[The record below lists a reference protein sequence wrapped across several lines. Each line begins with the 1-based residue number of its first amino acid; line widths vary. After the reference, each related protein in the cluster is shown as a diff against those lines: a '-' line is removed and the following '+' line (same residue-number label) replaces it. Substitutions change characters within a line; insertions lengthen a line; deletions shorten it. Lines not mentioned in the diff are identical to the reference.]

1 MNRKIKNR
9 KIKYRGKRLDNGEW
23 VYGDLLNIAGGRVIY
38 YGSHTD
44 CALIEDRPNLAVE
57 LYMDE
62 VSPVDP
68 ETVAQLTGI
77 HDKNRKEVYEEDI
90 LRVCDGKRCFNIVVK
105 WSKEA
110 MAFMA
115 CYCDGNQSPLS
126 WFSGL
131 LSGTHETE
139 VIGNIHDNPELLKG
153 GER

>member
-1 MNRKIKNR
+1 MKREIKF
-9 KIKYRGKRLDNGEW
+9 RGKTLHSDEW
-23 VYGDLLNIAGGRVIY
+23 CFGGLVDYGDGEMEIQGFDVFREGV
-38 YGSHTD
+38 
-44 CALIEDRPNLAVE
+44 
-57 LYMDE
+57 DE
-62 VSPVDP
+62 WKEMSVTPG
-68 ETVAQLTGI
+68 TVGQLTGI

-115 CYCDGNQSPLS
+115 CYCDGNQFPLS

-131 LSGTHETE
+131 LSKTYEVE

-153 GER
+153 GEK

>member
-1 MNRKIKNR
+1 MNREIKF
-9 KIKYRGKRLDNGEW
+9 RGKKAINGKW
-23 VYGDLLNIAGGRVIY
+23 VYGDLLHIANGCVIY
-38 YGSHTD
+38 HGSKTECD
-44 CALIEDRPNLAVE
+44 LIEDRPNLAVE

-68 ETVAQLTGI
+68 DTVGQLTGI

-90 LRVCDGKRCFNIVVK
+90 LCVCDGKRCFNIVVK

-115 CYCDGNQSPLS
+115 CYCDGNQFPLS

-131 LSGTHETE
+131 LSKTYEVE
-139 VIGNIHDNPELLKG
+139 VIGNIHDNPDLLKG
-153 GER
+153 GEK